1 MAVTFKN
8 EDQQHGSA
16 ETDGGATRRH
26 ARTCSSDG
34 ARIRRALRRVPAEIR
49 PIVDELE
56 EAGSGPRRLLDQ
68 LYAIADQIE
77 RGLR

>member
-1 MAVTFKN
+1 MAANFKN
-8 EDQQHGSA
+8 EDQQHA
-16 ETDGGATRRH
+16 ETDGGAMRRH

-49 PIVDELE
+49 SIVDKLA